1 MLYDII
7 VPMYIETVP
16 NRNSRPAI
24 LLREAHREGR
34 KVIKRT
40 LANLTDWPADQVES
54 LRRVLRGEKLVPVSE
69 VLTIE
74 RSRPHGHVAAIL
86 RIIQRLGLACLLGA
100 KRCRQRDL
108 VVAMMAERLIH
119 PCSKLACTRHWNDT
133 TLAEELGVAD
143 ADVDELYDALDWLL
157 ARQRRIER
165 KLADRHLATD
175 DHVLYD
181 VTSSFYEGHTC
192 PLAHRGHDRDGKKGF
207 YLIIVYGVMTDRV
220 GRPVAVQVYPGD
232 TGDPATVPDQV
243 EKLRVRFHLSR
254 AVLVGDRGMLTQA
267 RIKDL
272 KKHPGLGWISA
283 LRSGSIRAL
292 LKEGSLHASL
302 FDERNLAEIES
313 PEFPGERLVACFNP
327 DLAERRRRKRD
338 DLLVATQHELTRI
351 AAAVAR
357 RTRKPLTKDEIGVK
371 LGKII
376 NRFKMAK
383 HFEWTIE
390 DGAFDWSRR
399 EDAIKQEAALDG
411 IYVVR
416 TTEPAA
422 RLSPEDTVRS
432 YKNLARVEEA
442 FRCLK
447 GADLRIRPIRH
458 RTEDHVRAHVFLC
471 VLAYYV
477 EWHLRQAWA
486 ELLFQD
492 EELDEAR
499 SRRDPV
505 AAARPSA
512 SAQKKKRTRKTPDG
526 LPVQSWDTLLAHL
539 ATRTRNDCRFRSPD
553 DGKLSPTVEQVT
565 EPTPLQ
571 ARAME
576 LLEVYPVKGS

>member
-1 MLYDII
+1 
-7 VPMYIETVP
+7 MYIEKIP

-24 LLREAHREGR
+24 LLREGHREGR
-34 KVIKRT
+34 KVRKRT
-40 LANLTDWPADQVES
+40 LANLTHWPAEKVES
-54 LRRVLRGEKLVPVSE
+54 LRRVLRGEKLVPIGE
-69 VLTIE
+69 VLVIE
-74 RSRPHGHVAAIL
+74 RAKPHGHVEVIL
-86 RIIQRLGLACLLGA
+86 RALRKLGLERLLGT
-100 KRCRQRDL
+100 KRSRERDL
-108 VVAMMAERLIH
+108 VVAMIAERLIH
-119 PCSKLACTRHWNDT
+119 PCSKLASTRHWNDT

-192 PLAHRGHDRDGKKGF
+192 PLAQHGHDRDGKKG
-207 YLIIVYGVMTDRV
+207 LPIIVYGLMTDRA
-220 GRPVAVQVYPGD
+220 GRPVAVQVYPGN

-243 EKLRVRFHLSR
+243 EKLRVRFNLSR

-267 RIKDL
+267 RIREL
-272 KKHPGLGWISA
+272 KKHPALGWISA
-283 LRSGSIRAL
+283 LRSGSIRKL
-292 LKEGSLHASL
+292 LKEGSLQASL

-313 PEFPGERLVACFNP
+313 PEFPGERLMACFNP

-338 DLLVATQHELTRI
+338 ELLAATERALTRI

-357 RTRKPLTKDEIGVK
+357 RTRKPLTQDEIGVK
-371 LGKII
+371 VGKVIH
-376 NRFKMAK
+376 RFKMAK
-383 HFEWTIE
+383 HFTWTIE
-390 DGAFDWSRR
+390 DGIFDWSRR
-399 EDAIKQEAALDG
+399 EDAIREEAALDG

-416 TTEPAA
+416 TSEPAA
-422 RLSPEDTVRS
+422 RLSPEDTVRG
-432 YKNLARVEEA
+432 YKNLARVEQA

-447 GADLRIRPIRH
+447 GLDLRVRPIRH
-458 RTEDHVRAHVFLC
+458 RTEDHVRAHIFLC

-477 EWHLRQAWA
+477 EWYLRQAWM

-492 EELDEAR
+492 EELAEAR
-499 SRRDPV
+499 PRRDPV
-505 AAARPSA
+505 APARPSA
-512 SAQKKKRTRKTPDG
+512 SAQEKKRKRTTRAG

-539 ATRTRNDCRFRSPD
+539 ATRTRNDCRFRSPE
-553 DGKLSPTVEQVT
+553 DGKLSPIVHQTT

-571 ARAME
+571 ARAMA
-576 LLEVYPVKGS
+576 LLEAYPVEGS

>member
-1 MLYDII
+1 MV
-7 VPMYIETVP
+7 VPMYVDTVR

-24 LLREAHREGR
+24 LLREGHREGKMVR
-34 KVIKRT
+34 KRT
-40 LANLTDWPADQVES
+40 LANLSHWPADQVES
-54 LRRVLRGEKLVPVSE
+54 LRRVLRGEKLVPIGE
-69 VLTIE
+69 VLVIE
-74 RSRPHGHVAAIL
+74 RAKPHGHVEAIL
-86 RIIQRLGLACLLGA
+86 RALRKLGLERLLGT
-100 KRCRQRDL
+100 KRGRERDL
-108 VVAMMAERLIH
+108 VVAMIAERLIH
-119 PCSKLACTRHWNDT
+119 PCSKLASTRHWNDT
-133 TLAEELGVAD
+133 TLAEELDVAD

-192 PLAHRGHDRDGKKGF
+192 PLARRGHDRDGKKG
-207 YLIIVYGVMTDRV
+207 LPIIVYGLMTDRA
-220 GRPVAVQVYPGD
+220 GRPVAVQVYPGN

-243 EKLRVRFHLSR
+243 EKLRVRFNLSR

-267 RIKDL
+267 RIKEL
-272 KKHPGLGWISA
+272 KKHPDLGWISA
-283 LRSGSIRAL
+283 LRSGSIRTL

-313 PEFPGERLVACFNP
+313 PEFPGERLMACFNP

-338 DLLVATQHELTRI
+338 ELLAATERALTRI

-357 RTRKPLTKDEIGVK
+357 RTRKPLTQDEIGVK
-371 LGKII
+371 VGKVIH
-376 NRFKMAK
+376 RFKMAK
-383 HFEWTIE
+383 HFTWTIE

-399 EDAIKQEAALDG
+399 EDAIREEAALDG

-416 TTEPAA
+416 TSEPAA
-422 RLSPEDTVRS
+422 RLSPEDTVRG
-432 YKNLARVEEA
+432 YKNLARVEQA

-447 GADLRIRPIRH
+447 GLDLRVRPIRH
-458 RTEDHVRAHVFLC
+458 RTEDHVRAHIFLC

-477 EWHLRQAWA
+477 EWHLRQAWT

-499 SRRDPV
+499 RRRDPV
-505 AAARPSA
+505 APARPSA
-512 SAQKKKRTRKTPDG
+512 SAQKKKRERTTRDG
-526 LPVQSWDTLLAHL
+526 LPIQP
-539 ATRTRNDCRFRSPD
+539 PD
-553 DGKLSPTVEQVT
+553 
-565 EPTPLQ
+565 
-571 ARAME
+571 R
-576 LLEVYPVKGS
+576 